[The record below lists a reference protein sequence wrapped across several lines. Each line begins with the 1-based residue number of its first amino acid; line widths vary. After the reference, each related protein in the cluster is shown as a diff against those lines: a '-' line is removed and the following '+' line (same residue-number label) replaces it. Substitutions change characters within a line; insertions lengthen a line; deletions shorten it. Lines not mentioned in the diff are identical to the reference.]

1 MLYADD
7 IVLIA
12 DNAEDLQALINTLY
26 EWCNINC
33 MSVNPK
39 KSNVVHFRPNSEQR
53 CDFEFKC
60 GADEIATV
68 DRYSYLSITLT
79 EFLDYDITAKI
90 IAQSASRA
98 LGLLIAKYKNIVGMP
113 FDVFTKLFDSLV

>member
-1 MLYADD
+1 MLLYADD

-12 DNAEDLQALINTLY
+12 DNAADLQALINTLY

-39 KSNVVHFRPNSEQR
+39 KSNVVHFRPNSAQR
-53 CDFEFKC
+53 CDFEFKS

-68 DRYSYLSITLT
+68 NRYSYLGITLT
-79 EFLDYDITAKI
+79 YFLTAKI

-98 LGLLIAKYKNIVGMP
+98 LGLLIAKYKNMSGMP
-113 FDVFTKLFDSLV
+113 FDVLKNCLTLWFGQ